1 MSTTNEQLENV
12 RKRLAWRASRRGIKE
27 MDIVVGGFADAR
39 LPTMTRQELITFEV
53 LLEIPDQQLLSWV
66 TGQEEVPQELRSPML
81 LDMLAFR
88 PVTA

>member
-39 LPTMTRQELITFEV
+39 LPMMTPQELI
-53 LLEIPDQQLLSWV
+53 SWV
-66 TGQEEVPQELRSPML
+66 TGQEELPQELRSPML
-81 LDMLAFR
+81 LDLLAFR

>member
-27 MDIVVGGFADAR
+27 MDIVVGGFASAR
-39 LPTMTRQELITFEV
+39 LPTMSPQELITFEV

-66 TGQEEVPQELRSPML
+66 TGQENVPQELRSPML